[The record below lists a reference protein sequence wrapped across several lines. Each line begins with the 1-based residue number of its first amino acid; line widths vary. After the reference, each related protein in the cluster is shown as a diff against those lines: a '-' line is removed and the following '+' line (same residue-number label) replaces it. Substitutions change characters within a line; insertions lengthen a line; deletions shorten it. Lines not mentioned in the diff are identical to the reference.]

1 MDLTE
6 FGLDKNLAAGNSG
19 GGERIKPGRYN
30 FEYAGSEEL
39 QNDKGWKALK
49 IHFDVEGEII
59 KVSHAFT
66 MVNPNSAKQVEIGK
80 QSFMK
85 MLNAMGVASI
95 KNSDELLGKK
105 VEGELVVGE
114 KGYLE
119 IADNF
124 GNGWKA
130 YGSTKANEHADPKD
144 VLPKE
149 DKEEMFPSDVE
160 DEDDLPF

>member
-6 FGLDKNLAAGNSG
+6 FGLDKIEAGESSG
-19 GGERIKPGRYN
+19 GGERVKPGRYN

-80 QSFMK
+80 QSLMK
-85 MLNAMGVASI
+85 MLNAMGVSSI
-95 KNSDELLGKK
+95 KNSNELLGKK

-119 IADNF
+119 IKDDF

-149 DKEEMFPSDVE
+149 DKEEMFPDDVE
-160 DEDDLPF
+160 DDDMPF

>member
-6 FGLDKNLAAGNSG
+6 FGLDENVAAGNSG
-19 GGERIKPGRYN
+19 GGDRVKPGRYN
-30 FEYAGSEEL
+30 FEYAGSEMIEGK
-39 QNDKGWKALK
+39 NGWKALK

-66 MVNPNSAKQVEIGK
+66 MAHNNDKPVEIGRE
-80 QSFMK
+80 SLMK
-85 MLNAMGVASI
+85 MLNAMGVASM

-119 IADNF
+119 VKDDF

-130 YGSTKANEHADPKD
+130 YGTTATKENVDPKD

>member
-6 FGLDKNLAAGNSG
+6 FGLDKIEAGESSG
-19 GGERIKPGRYN
+19 GADRVKPGRYN

-39 QNDKGWKALK
+39 QNNNGWRALK
-49 IHFDVEGEII
+49 IHFEVEGEII

-66 MVNPNSAKQVEIGK
+66 MANPKSEKQVEIGK

-85 MLNAMGVASI
+85 MLNAMGVSSI

-119 IADNF
+119 IKDDF

-130 YGSTKANEHADPKD
+130 YGSTATKENADPKEE
-144 VLPKE
+144 LP
-149 DKEEMFPSDVE
+149 KEEMFPSDVE

>member
-1 MDLTE
+1 
-6 FGLDKNLAAGNSG
+6 
-19 GGERIKPGRYN
+19 
-30 FEYAGSEEL
+30 
-39 QNDKGWKALK
+39 
-49 IHFDVEGEII
+49 
-59 KVSHAFT
+59 
-66 MVNPNSAKQVEIGK
+66 
-80 QSFMK
+80 MK
-85 MLNAMGVASI
+85 MLNAMGVASM

-124 GNGWKA
+124 GNGWKP
-130 YGSTKANEHADPKD
+130 YGSTATKENADPKD

>member
-6 FGLDKNLAAGNSG
+6 FGLDKIEAGEGSG
-19 GGERIKPGRYN
+19 GGDRVKPGRYN
-30 FEYAGSEEL
+30 FEYAGSEMIEGK
-39 QNDKGWKALK
+39 NGWKALK
-49 IHFDVEGEII
+49 IHFEVEGEII

-66 MVNPNSAKQVEIGK
+66 MAHNNDKPVEIGRE
-80 QSFMK
+80 S
-85 MLNAMGVASI
+85 LV

-119 IADNF
+119 IKDDF

-130 YGSTKANEHADPKD
+130 YGSTKADEHADPKD
-144 VLPKE
+144 VIPKE
-149 DKEEMFPSDVE
+149 DKEEMFPDDVE

>member
-6 FGLDKNLAAGNSG
+6 FGLDKIEVGESSG
-19 GGERIKPGRYN
+19 GGDRVKPGRYN
-30 FEYAGSEEL
+30 FEYAGSEMIEGR
-39 QNDKGWKALK
+39 NGWKALK
-49 IHFDVEGEII
+49 IHFEVEGEII

-66 MVNPNSAKQVEIGK
+66 MAHNNDKPVEIGRE
-80 QSFMK
+80 SLMK
-85 MLNAMGVASI
+85 MLNAMGVASM
-95 KNSDELLGKK
+95 KNTDELLGKK

-119 IADNF
+119 IKDDF

-130 YGSTKANEHADPKD
+130 YGSTSTTENADPKD
-144 VLPKE
+144 VLPKV

>member
-6 FGLDKNLAAGNSG
+6 FGLDKIEAGESSG
-19 GGERIKPGRYN
+19 GGDRVKPGRYN

-80 QSFMK
+80 QSLMK
-85 MLNAMGVASI
+85 MLNAMGVSSI
-95 KNSDELLGKK
+95 KNSNELLGKK
-105 VEGELVVGE
+105 VEGVLVVGE

-119 IADNF
+119 IKDDF

-149 DKEEMFPSDVE
+149 DKEEMFPDDVE
-160 DEDDLPF
+160 DDDMPF

>member
-6 FGLDKNLAAGNSG
+6 FGLDKIEAGESSG
-19 GGERIKPGRYN
+19 GGERVKPGRYN

-80 QSFMK
+80 QSLMK
-85 MLNAMGVASI
+85 MLNAMGVSSI

-119 IADNF
+119 IKDDF

-130 YGSTKANEHADPKD
+130 YGSTATKENADPKEE
-144 VLPKE
+144 LP
-149 DKEEMFPSDVE
+149 KEEMFPSDVE

>member
-6 FGLDKNLAAGNSG
+6 FGLDNIEAAGSSG
-19 GGERIKPGRYN
+19 GGERVKPGRYN
-30 FEYAGSEEL
+30 LEYAGSEEL

-85 MLNAMGVASI
+85 MLNAMGVSSI

-105 VEGELVVGE
+105 VEGELVVGD

-124 GNGWKA
+124 GNGWKP
-130 YGSTKANEHADPKD
+130 YGSTTAKENVDPKE

-149 DKEEMFPSDVE
+149 EIFPSDVD

>member
-1 MDLTE
+1 
-6 FGLDKNLAAGNSG
+6 
-19 GGERIKPGRYN
+19 
-30 FEYAGSEEL
+30 
-39 QNDKGWKALK
+39 
-49 IHFDVEGEII
+49 
-59 KVSHAFT
+59 
-66 MVNPNSAKQVEIGK
+66 
-80 QSFMK
+80 
-85 MLNAMGVASI
+85 MGVASM
-95 KNSDELLGKK
+95 KNTDELLGKK

-144 VLPKE
+144 VLPKV

>member
-6 FGLDKNLAAGNSG
+6 FGLDNLEAAGSSG
-19 GGERIKPGRYN
+19 GAERVKPGRYN
-30 FEYAGSEEL
+30 FEYAGSEEI
-39 QNDKGWKALK
+39 QGANGWRALK

-66 MVNPNSAKQVEIGK
+66 MAHNTSTKAVEIGRE
-80 QSFMK
+80 SLMK
-85 MLNAMGVASI
+85 MLNAMGVSSI
-95 KNSDELLGKK
+95 KNTDELLGKK
-105 VEGELVVGE
+105 VEGELVVGD

-124 GNGWKA
+124 GNNWKQ
-130 YGSTKANEHADPKD
+130 YGTTLAKENVDPKE

-149 DKEEMFPSDVE
+149 EIFPSDVD

>member
-1 MDLTE
+1 MAH
-6 FGLDKNLAAGNSG
+6 N
-19 GGERIKPGRYN
+19 
-30 FEYAGSEEL
+30 
-39 QNDKGWKALK
+39 NDK
-49 IHFDVEGEII
+49 
-59 KVSHAFT
+59 
-66 MVNPNSAKQVEIGK
+66 PVEIGRE
-80 QSFMK
+80 SLMK
-85 MLNAMGVASI
+85 MLNAMGVASM

-119 IADNF
+119 VKDDF
-124 GNGWKA
+124 GNGWKP
-130 YGSTKANEHADPKD
+130 YGSTATEDNADPKD

>member
-6 FGLDKNLAAGNSG
+6 FGLDKIEAGESSG
-19 GGERIKPGRYN
+19 GADRVKPGRYN

-80 QSFMK
+80 QSLMK
-85 MLNAMGVASI
+85 MLNAMGVSSI
-95 KNSDELLGKK
+95 KNSNELLGKK

-119 IADNF
+119 IKDDF

-130 YGSTKANEHADPKD
+130 YGSTATKENADPKEE
-144 VLPKE
+144 LP
-149 DKEEMFPSDVE
+149 KEEMFPSDVE

>member
-6 FGLDKNLAAGNSG
+6 FGLDKIEAGESSG
-19 GGERIKPGRYN
+19 GGERVKPGRYN
-30 FEYAGSEEL
+30 FEYAGSDEL

-80 QSFMK
+80 QSLMK
-85 MLNAMGVASI
+85 MLNAMGVSSI
-95 KNSDELLGKK
+95 KNSNELLGKK

-119 IADNF
+119 IKDDF

-130 YGSTKANEHADPKD
+130 YGSTSTKENADPKEE
-144 VLPKE
+144 LP
-149 DKEEMFPSDVE
+149 KEEMFPSDVE

>member
-6 FGLDKNLAAGNSG
+6 FGLDKIEAGESSG
-19 GGERIKPGRYN
+19 GGDRVKPGRYN

-80 QSFMK
+80 QSLMK
-85 MLNAMGVASI
+85 MLNAMGVSSI
-95 KNSDELLGKK
+95 KNSNELLGKK

-119 IADNF
+119 IKDDF

-149 DKEEMFPSDVE
+149 NKEEMFPDDVE
-160 DEDDLPF
+160 DDDMPF

>member
-6 FGLDKNLAAGNSG
+6 FGLDKIEVGENSG
-19 GGERIKPGRYN
+19 GGDRIKPGRYN
-30 FEYAGSEEL
+30 FEYAGSEMIEGK
-39 QNDKGWKALK
+39 NGWKALK

-66 MVNPNSAKQVEIGK
+66 MAHNNDKPVEIGRE
-80 QSFMK
+80 SLMK
-85 MLNAMGVASI
+85 MLNAMGVASM

-124 GNGWKA
+124 GNGWKP
-130 YGSTKANEHADPKD
+130 YGTTKANEHADPKD
-144 VLPKE
+144 VLPKV

>member
-6 FGLDKNLAAGNSG
+6 FGLDKIEAGESSG
-19 GGERIKPGRYN
+19 GGERVKPGRYN

-80 QSFMK
+80 QSLMK
-85 MLNAMGVASI
+85 MLNAMGVSSI
-95 KNSDELLGKK
+95 KNSNELLGKK

-119 IADNF
+119 IKDDF

-130 YGSTKANEHADPKD
+130 YGSTATKENADPKEE
-144 VLPKE
+144 LP
-149 DKEEMFPSDVE
+149 KEEMFPSDVE

>member
-6 FGLDKNLAAGNSG
+6 FGLDKIEAGESSG
-19 GGERIKPGRYN
+19 GGDRVKPGRYN
-30 FEYAGSEEL
+30 FEYAGSEMIEGK
-39 QNDKGWKALK
+39 NGWKALK
-49 IHFDVEGEII
+49 IHFEVEGEII

-66 MVNPNSAKQVEIGK
+66 MAHNNDKPVEIGRE
-80 QSFMK
+80 SLMK
-85 MLNAMGVASI
+85 MLNAMGVASM
-95 KNSDELLGKK
+95 KNTDELLGKK

-119 IADNF
+119 IKDDF

-130 YGSTKANEHADPKD
+130 CGSTTT
-144 VLPKE
+144 KE
-149 DKEEMFPSDVE
+149 TAKPVEETPKEEMFPSDVE